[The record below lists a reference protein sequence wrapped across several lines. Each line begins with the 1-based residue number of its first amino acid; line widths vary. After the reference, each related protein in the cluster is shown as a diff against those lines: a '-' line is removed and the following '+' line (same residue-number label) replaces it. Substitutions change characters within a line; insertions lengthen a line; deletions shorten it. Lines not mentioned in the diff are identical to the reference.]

1 MQADDHAV
9 EEILAEGR
17 RFMVPLYQR
26 KYQWHDTQL
35 IPFWEDVEAK
45 AIEVLEG
52 ESRFQHYMGALI
64 LAPIGEAAQI
74 GVTPRVQVVDG
85 QQRLT
90 TFQLFLAA
98 LREVARKHT
107 CEDVAEHVTDY
118 LFNKLKSKDTD
129 KLTRFK
135 LTPTPSDQEIFH
147 DVVEEK
153 YSTIRTRYGKHYWG
167 GRVPKNT
174 QFRALRAYEEFYRL
188 IDHFAQFGSAELSE
202 DDEVDGETPT
212 IGDETDTSEAIQA
225 RMEAMLTALLNRMK
239 LVVITLG
246 EDDDAQVIFETL
258 NSKGEPLLAMD
269 LVRNN
274 IFYRA
279 EKEEAE
285 VEDLYH
291 ELWDPFDHSWWKEPA
306 PFARPTRPRIDHFL
320 THVLAAQTGQ
330 KISMRELY
338 AEYRAF
344 AVPKGKPRFE
354 KVEDELQLLVKYSP
368 IYETLEGRLDEEK
381 DLYWLGRK
389 LAAWQVTTA
398 YPVAMQISASEIE
411 AEEKRKL
418 YRLIYSYI
426 VRRALSGLTAKN
438 LNRVFQSLS
447 QVFIEYGPS
456 VEALEGYFAQ
466 RNGDSTRFPGD
477 REFRQ
482 GILAKAAYTL
492 APQTRIKDV
501 LWELEEAS
509 RTKFAEKTA
518 MPEGLW
524 TEHVLPVSWTE
535 DWLFEEGDFVERWS
549 NDPKAENRNRILHTL
564 GNLTLLTGSLN
575 ISSSNKG
582 FLEKRSKLEEHTGLF
597 LNKWFLKK
605 ENWNEAHIRERG
617 ETLADMALTIWP
629 SISVDEIERENWDRP
644 LDRDFTT
651 NVGAHDPASRP
662 VGTQEPPS
670 SGEWHITIEDQVIT
684 AKTGADALEETL
696 RALTTGNA
704 QRLEAVAS
712 VRGRVR
718 PLIAQT
724 PEALYPGRP
733 DLTEFSREFVEGW
746 FVGTNYSRRDVMRL
760 IRAAAEA
767 CGLTWGVDIHVSE

>member
-64 LAPIGEAAQI
+64 LSPIGEAAQI

-98 LREVARKHT
+98 LREVACEHK
-107 CEDVAEHVTDY
+107 CEDVAEHVRDY

-147 DVVEEK
+147 DIVEEK
-153 YSTIRTRYGKHYWG
+153 HGTIKSRYGKHYWG

-188 IDHFAQFGSAELSE
+188 INHFAQFGSAELSE
-202 DDEVDGETPT
+202 DEDVDGETPT
-212 IGDETDTSEAIQA
+212 IGDETDTSEAIQE
-225 RMEAMLTALLNRMK
+225 RLEALLTALLNRMK

-285 VEDLYH
+285 IEDLYQD
-291 ELWDPFDHSWWKEPA
+291 LWDPFDNPWWKERA

-320 THVLAAQTGQ
+320 AHVLAAETGQ

-344 AVPKGKPRFE
+344 AVPKGRPHFE
-354 KVEDELQLLVKYSP
+354 KVEDELQLLSKYSP
-368 IYETLEGRLDEEK
+368 IYETLEGHLDDDT
-381 DLYWLGRK
+381 DLHWLGRK

-398 YPVAMQISASEIE
+398 YPIAMQINAASIG
-411 AEEKRKL
+411 ADEKRTL
-418 YRLIYSYI
+418 YRLVYSYI

-447 QVFIEYGPS
+447 QAFIENRPS
-456 VEALEGYFAQ
+456 VEALEGFFAQ
-466 RNGDSTRFPGD
+466 RTGNSTRFPSD
-477 REFRQ
+477 REFVQ
-482 GILAKAAYTL
+482 GILSKPAYTL
-492 APQTRIKDV
+492 APQTRIKDI

-524 TEHVLPVSWTE
+524 TEHVLPVSWNE
-535 DWLFEEGDFVERWS
+535 DWPFEEGDFAERWS
-549 NDPKAENRNRILHTL
+549 NHPKAETRNRVLHTL

-575 ISSSNKG
+575 ISAGNKG
-582 FLEKRSKLEEHTGLF
+582 FLEKREKLEDHTGLF

-605 ENWNEAHIRERG
+605 ESWNESQIRERG
-617 ETLADMALTIWP
+617 EAFSKLAKKIWP
-629 SISVDEIERENWDRP
+629 SLGDSE
-644 LDRDFTT
+644 
-651 NVGAHDPASRP
+651 
-662 VGTQEPPS
+662 
-670 SGEWHITIEDQVIT
+670 
-684 AKTGADALEETL
+684 
-696 RALTTGNA
+696 
-704 QRLEAVAS
+704 
-712 VRGRVR
+712 
-718 PLIAQT
+718 
-724 PEALYPGRP
+724 
-733 DLTEFSREFVEGW
+733 VE
-746 FVGTNYSRRDVMRL
+746 S
-760 IRAAAEA
+760 A
-767 CGLTWGVDIHVSE
+767 

>member
-1 MQADDHAV
+1 MQTDDHAV

-35 IPFWEDVEAK
+35 IPFWEDVESK

-90 TFQLFLAA
+90 TFQLFLSA
-98 LREVARKHT
+98 LREVARKRK
-107 CEDVAEHVTDY
+107 CEDVADHVRDY
-118 LFNKLKSKDTD
+118 LFNNLKSKDTD
-129 KLTRFK
+129 QLTRFK
-135 LTPTPSDQEIFH
+135 LTPTPSDQKIFN
-147 DVVEEK
+147 DIVEK
-153 YSTIRTRYGKHYWG
+153 KHSLVRNRYANHYWG

-174 QFRALRAYEEFYRL
+174 QFRALRAYEEFFRL
-188 IDHFAQFGSAELSE
+188 IDRFAQFGLAELSE

-212 IGDETDTSEAIQA
+212 IGDETDASDAIRVRLEALLA
-225 RMEAMLTALLNRMK
+225 ALLNRMK

-279 EKEEAE
+279 EKEQAE

-291 ELWDPFDHSWWKEPA
+291 ELWDPFDDAWWKERA
-306 PFARPTRPRIDHFL
+306 PFARPARSRIDHFL
-320 THVLAAQTGQ
+320 THVLAAETGQ

-344 AVPKGKPRFE
+344 AAPKGKPRFE
-354 KVEDELQLLVKYSP
+354 NVEDELQLLVKYSP
-368 IYETLEGRLDEEK
+368 IYETLEDRLAEDK
-381 DLYWLGRK
+381 DLHWLGRK

-398 YPVAMQISASEIE
+398 YPVAMQINAASID
-411 AEEKRKL
+411 ADEKHAL

-438 LNRVFQSLS
+438 FNSVFQGLS
-447 QVFIEYGPS
+447 QVFIGKGPS
-456 VEALEGYFAQ
+456 VETLEHYFSLLT
-466 RNGDSTRFPGD
+466 GDSTRFPGN

-482 GILAKAAYTL
+482 GILHKPAYSL
-492 APQTRIKDV
+492 APQSRIKDV
-501 LWELEEAS
+501 LWELEKGS
-509 RTKFAEKTA
+509 RTKFSERIA
-518 MPEGLW
+518 MPKGLW

-535 DWLFEEGDFVERWS
+535 KWPFEEGEFVDRWS
-549 NDPKAENRNRILHTL
+549 NDPKAETRNRVLHTL
-564 GNLTLLTGSLN
+564 GNLTLLTDGLN

-582 FLEKRSKLEEHTGLF
+582 FLKKRQMLEEHTSLF

-605 ENWNEAHIRERG
+605 KSWNETRIGERG
-617 ETLADMALTIWP
+617 DALAEMAMSIWP
-629 SISVDEIERENWDRP
+629 A
-644 LDRDFTT
+644 L
-651 NVGAHDPASRP
+651 ASP
-662 VGTQEPPS
+662 KSMQ
-670 SGEWHITIEDQVIT
+670 
-684 AKTGADALEETL
+684 K
-696 RALTTGNA
+696 
-704 QRLEAVAS
+704 
-712 VRGRVR
+712 
-718 PLIAQT
+718 
-724 PEALYPGRP
+724 
-733 DLTEFSREFVEGW
+733 
-746 FVGTNYSRRDVMRL
+746 
-760 IRAAAEA
+760 
-767 CGLTWGVDIHVSE
+767 